1 MDPASRANAEI
12 ISEIV
17 AALQNE
23 LQARLSQVHTR
34 LSRKGYPPM
43 KNCAFLPVACAF
55 RLLFPAVAGNSQNYG
70 ISSPSIET
78 S

>member
-1 MDPASRANAEI
+1 MPASRAEI

-23 LQARLSQVHTR
+23 LQARFSQVHTR

-43 KNCAFLPVACAF
+43 KNYAFLPLACAC
-55 RLLFPAVAGNSQNYG
+55 RLPFPVVAGNGKNYG
-70 ISSPSIET
+70 ISSLSIET
-78 S
+78 L